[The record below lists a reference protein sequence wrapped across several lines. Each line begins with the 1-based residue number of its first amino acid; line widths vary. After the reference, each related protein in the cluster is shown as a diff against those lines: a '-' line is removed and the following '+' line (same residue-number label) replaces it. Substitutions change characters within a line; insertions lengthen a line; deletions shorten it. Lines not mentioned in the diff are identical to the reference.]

1 MVEQLA
7 SNPKFVPKESQRDSV
22 ERGAEKPSFD
32 LAFEG
37 REDRAGR
44 QDVKSDNVVSLLQDN
59 KLYVPPLASNSEIRL
74 AASVDGVVAK
84 IPQVEIT
91 GQHDRHEG
99 SLDLAEANTES
110 KATKNIS
117 EGQKAVLNAAESN
130 LGKKPWQ
137 ESEYREYLEDGK
149 VGGGAAVAEMLQKLG
164 YKVHGANPKNIMA
177 RLIAQGWTIHGAK
190 DAQAGDVVVGGKLN
204 TNWRKGGT
212 NSDIGVV
219 GKDGAVI
226 HHDPKSTE
234 MTRGKFDQVFSEKEY
249 GQQVW
254 VLRPP
259 EKAPTAD
266 PNAKDAKIKPEDLP
280 TGAQP
285 KDGKVKAEDLP
296 TGVQPKEGDTRTES
310 RVPKDTTLSFNGK
323 DGDGTSTYWQDYW
336 REFYHNKYRD
346 ALKGD
351 NDKAAPGY
359 KSDSKAPAYNDP
371 DLAPDPMGIRKDK
384 GKPYYDSDLRP
395 DPMHM
400 RSGDKPLGYNEG
412 REYRDLWSPDQP
424 LKPRSWLIRAQE
436 PERREPDD
444 KGRDQGDKRDR
455 REPGYEPRPDDR
467 REDSRDRPE
476 ATGDQPLR
484 GKVIALAAG
493 HGGHDSG
500 AVRNGWQEKD
510 FTLMMTRKVAA
521 ELERLGATVK
531 MTRDSDTY
539 VTPEGIKDKFNSFR
553 PDLALAIHADSASAD
568 VSGILTMYSK
578 QDSKRL
584 AEVLQQTLV
593 QETGSGDRGS
603 KYQTHSWKGKP
614 FQSTAGDAPAVFL
627 ELANLGSPTEAQK
640 IRDSRYQDTLARA
653 VAKGVTRYLGKS
665 TDYTVRQPEQRD
677 SEYRDRRSEP
687 IDRRQD
693 RAAADDRGDSKM
705 EGKIFRDRTA
715 SIYWSGAGKPTA
727 NGEIYRPNTE
737 LTAAHR
743 TLPFGTKVRVTDRE
757 SGDSVVVTINDDG
770 PHVKGRSID
779 LSVASARAIGL
790 DRNKGLAQVDLE
802 IVKMGDGKRTF
813 HGRSSYMG
821 PGLRNLQRERSRYG
835 NAPVV

>member
-7 SNPKFVPKESQRDSV
+7 SNPKFVPQESQRDSV
-22 ERGAEKPSFD
+22 GKAAEKSSFD
-32 LAFEG
+32 LAFDG

-74 AASVDGVVAK
+74 AASIDGVVARL
-84 IPQVEIT
+84 PGVEIT

-99 SLDLAEANTES
+99 SLDLADAGAES
-110 KATKNIS
+110 KTVKNIS
-117 EGQKAVLNAAESN
+117 EGQKAVLGSAESN

-219 GKDGAVI
+219 GKDGTVI

-259 EKAPTAD
+259 EKAPTAATQ
-266 PNAKDAKIKPEDLP
+266 AKD
-280 TGAQP
+280 GN
-285 KDGKVKAEDLP
+285 VKAEDLP
-296 TGVQPKEGDTRTES
+296 TGAQRKDGDIRSEDLPTGTQRKDGDTRTES

-336 REFYHNKYRD
+336 REFYHNKYKD
-346 ALKGD
+346 SLKGD
-351 NDKAAPGY
+351 NDKAAPAY
-359 KSDSKAPAYNDP
+359 RSDSKAPAYNDP

-384 GKPYYDSDLRP
+384 AKPYYESDLRP
-395 DPMHM
+395 DPMNL
-400 RSGDKPLGYNEG
+400 RSGEKPVGYNEG
-412 REYRDLWSPDQP
+412 YEYRDLWSPGQP
-424 LKPRSWLIRAQE
+424 LTPRSTLIRAREPERRE
-436 PERREPDD
+436 PERREPDSRE
-444 KGRDQGDKRDR
+444 RDQKDP
-455 REPGYEPRPDDR
+455 REPGHEPRPDDR

-531 MTRDSDTY
+531 LTRDSDVY
-539 VTPEGIKDKFNSFR
+539 VTPEGIKDKFNQFH

-568 VSGILTMYSK
+568 VNGILTMYSK

-584 AEVLQQTLV
+584 AEVLQETLV
-593 QETGSGDRGS
+593 KETGAGDRGS

-627 ELANLGSPTEAQK
+627 ELANLGSPTDAQK
-640 IRDSRYQDTLARA
+640 IRDSRYQDSLARA

-665 TDYTVRQPEQRD
+665 TDYTVRQPEPREG
-677 SEYRDRRSEP
+677 EYRDRRSDVD
-687 IDRRQD
+687 DRSPD
-693 RAAADDRGDSKM
+693 RAM
-705 EGKIFRDRTA
+705 EGKVYRDRTA

-727 NGEIYRPNTE
+727 NGEIYRPNSE

-743 TLPFGTKVRVTDRE
+743 TLPFGTKVRVIDRS
-757 SGDSVVVTINDDG
+757 SGESVVVTINDDG

-790 DRNKGLAQVDLE
+790 DRDKGLAQVDLE

-821 PGLRNLQRERSRYG
+821 PGLRNLDRERRRYG

>member
-7 SNPKFVPKESQRDSV
+7 SSPKFVPQESQRDSV
-22 ERGAEKPSFD
+22 EKAAEKPSFD
-32 LAFEG
+32 LAFDG

-44 QDVKSDNVVSLLQDN
+44 QEVRSDNVVSLLQD
-59 KLYVPPLASNSEIRL
+59 KMLYVPPLASNSEIRL
-74 AASVDGVVAK
+74 AASVDGVLARL
-84 IPQVEIT
+84 PGVEIT
-91 GQHDRHEG
+91 GQHDRHER
-99 SLDLAEANTES
+99 SLDLADAGAES
-110 KATKNIS
+110 KTVKNIS
-117 EGQKAVLNAAESN
+117 EGQKAVLNAAESS

-219 GKDGAVI
+219 GKDGTVI
-226 HHDPKSTE
+226 HHDPRSTE

-259 EKAPTAD
+259 EKAPTAATQARD
-266 PNAKDAKIKPEDLP
+266 GNIKAEDLP
-280 TGAQP
+280 TGAQH
-285 KDGKVKAEDLP
+285 KDGVIRSEDLP
-296 TGVQPKEGDTRTES
+296 TGARRKEGDIRTES

-323 DGDGTSTYWQDYW
+323 DGDGTSTYWQEYW
-336 REFYHNKYRD
+336 REFYHNKYKD

-351 NDKAAPGY
+351 NDKAAPAY
-359 KSDSKAPAYNDP
+359 RSDSKAPAYSDP

-384 GKPYYDSDLRP
+384 AKPYYESDLRP
-395 DPMHM
+395 DPMNL
-400 RSGDKPLGYNEG
+400 RSGEKPVGYNEG
-412 REYRDLWSPDQP
+412 YEYRDLWSPGQP
-424 LKPRSWLIRAQE
+424 LKPRSTLIRARE
-436 PERREPDD
+436 PERREPDARE
-444 KGRDQGDKRDR
+444 RDPRDP
-455 REPGYEPRPDDR
+455 REPRHEPRPDDR

-531 MTRDSDTY
+531 LTRDSDVY
-539 VTPEGIKDKFNSFR
+539 VSPEGIKAKFNQFR
-553 PDLALAIHADSASAD
+553 PDLALAIHADSAAANI
-568 VSGILTMYSK
+568 SGILTLYSK

-584 AEVLQQTLV
+584 ADVLQDTLV
-593 QETGSGDRGS
+593 KETGAGDRGS

-640 IRDSRYQDTLARA
+640 IRDSRYQDSLARA

-665 TDYTVRQPEQRD
+665 TDYT
-677 SEYRDRRSEP
+677 
-687 IDRRQD
+687 
-693 RAAADDRGDSKM
+693 
-705 EGKIFRDRTA
+705 
-715 SIYWSGAGKPTA
+715 
-727 NGEIYRPNTE
+727 
-737 LTAAHR
+737 
-743 TLPFGTKVRVTDRE
+743 
-757 SGDSVVVTINDDG
+757 
-770 PHVKGRSID
+770 
-779 LSVASARAIGL
+779 AR
-790 DRNKGLAQVDLE
+790 
-802 IVKMGDGKRTF
+802 
-813 HGRSSYMG
+813 
-821 PGLRNLQRERSRYG
+821 
-835 NAPVV
+835 

>member
-7 SNPKFVPKESQRDSV
+7 SNPKFVPQESQRDSV
-22 ERGAEKPSFD
+22 EKGAEKPSFD
-32 LAFEG
+32 LAFDG

-44 QDVKSDNVVSLLQDN
+44 QDVQSDNVVSLLQDN

-84 IPQVEIT
+84 LPGVEIT
-91 GQHDRHEG
+91 GRHDRHEG
-99 SLDLAEANTES
+99 SLDLADLGTES
-110 KATKNIS
+110 KTVKNIS
-117 EGQKAVLNAAESN
+117 EGQKAVLGSAESN

-219 GKDGAVI
+219 GKDGTVI

-259 EKAPTAD
+259 EKAPIAGTQTKEAG
-266 PNAKDAKIKPEDLP
+266 IKPEDLPTGTQRKDGGIRSEDLP

-285 KDGKVKAEDLP
+285 KDG
-296 TGVQPKEGDTRTES
+296 DTRTEG
-310 RVPKDTTLSFNGK
+310 RVPRDTTLSFNGK

-336 REFYHNKYRD
+336 REFYHNKYKD

-351 NDKAAPGY
+351 NDKAAPAY
-359 KSDSKAPAYNDP
+359 RSDSKAPAYNDP

-384 GKPYYDSDLRP
+384 GKPYYESDLRP
-395 DPMHM
+395 DPMNL
-400 RSGDKPLGYNEG
+400 RSGEKPVGYNEG
-412 REYRDLWSPDQP
+412 YEYRDLWSPGQP
-424 LKPRSWLIRAQE
+424 LTPRSTLIRARE
-436 PERREPDD
+436 PERSEPDARE
-444 KGRDQGDKRDR
+444 RDQRDERDR
-455 REPGYEPRPDDR
+455 REPGPEPRTDDR
-467 REDSRDRPE
+467 REDTRDRPE

-500 AVRNGWQEKD
+500 AVKNGWQEKD

-531 MTRDSDTY
+531 LTRDSDVY
-539 VTPEGIKDKFNSFR
+539 VTPEGIKAKFNQFR

-568 VSGILTMYSK
+568 VNGILTLYSK

-584 AEVLQQTLV
+584 AEVLQDTLV
-593 QETGSGDRGS
+593 KETGAGDRGS

-627 ELANLGSPTEAQK
+627 ELANLGSPTDAQK
-640 IRDSRYQDTLARA
+640 IRDSGYQDSLARA

-665 TDYTVRQPEQRD
+665 TDYTVRQPEQREG
-677 SEYRDRRSEP
+677 EYRDRRSDVD
-687 IDRRQD
+687 DRSPD
-693 RAAADDRGDSKM
+693 RAM
-705 EGKIFRDRTA
+705 EGKVYRDRTA

-727 NGEIYRPNTE
+727 NGEIYRPNSE

-743 TLPFGTKVRVTDRE
+743 TLPFGTKVRVIDRE

-821 PGLRNLQRERSRYG
+821 PGLRNLDRERRRYG

>member
-7 SNPKFVPKESQRDSV
+7 SNPKFVPQESQRDSV
-22 ERGAEKPSFD
+22 EKAAEKPSFD
-32 LAFEG
+32 LAFDG

-74 AASVDGVVAK
+74 AASIDGVVAK
-84 IPQVEIT
+84 LPGVEIT
-91 GQHDRHEG
+91 GRHDRHEG
-99 SLDLAEANTES
+99 SIDLADAGIES
-110 KATKNIS
+110 KTVKNIS
-117 EGQKAVLNAAESN
+117 EGQKAVLGAAESN
-130 LGKKPWQ
+130 IGKKPWQ

-219 GKDGAVI
+219 GKDGTVI

-234 MTRGKFDQVFSEKEY
+234 MTRDKFDQVFSEKEY

-259 EKAPTAD
+259 EKAPTAGTQ
-266 PNAKDAKIKPEDLP
+266 AKEAGIKPEDLPTGAQRKDGDIRSEDLP

-285 KDGKVKAEDLP
+285 KDG
-296 TGVQPKEGDTRTES
+296 DTRTEG
-310 RVPKDTTLSFNGK
+310 RVPRDTTLSFNGK

-336 REFYHNKYRD
+336 REFYHNKYKD

-351 NDKAAPGY
+351 NDKAAPAY
-359 KSDSKAPAYNDP
+359 RSDSKAPAYNDP
-371 DLAPDPMGIRKDK
+371 DLAPDPLGIRKDK
-384 GKPYYDSDLRP
+384 GKPYYESDLRP
-395 DPMHM
+395 DPMNL
-400 RSGDKPLGYNEG
+400 RSGEKPVGYNEG
-412 REYRDLWSPDQP
+412 YEYRDLWSPGQP
-424 LKPRSWLIRAQE
+424 LKPRSTLIRARE
-436 PERREPDD
+436 PERSEPDARE
-444 KGRDQGDKRDR
+444 RDQRDERDERDR
-455 REPGYEPRPDDR
+455 REPGPEPRPDDR
-467 REDSRDRPE
+467 REDTRDRPE

-531 MTRDSDTY
+531 LTRDSDVY
-539 VTPEGIKDKFNSFR
+539 VTPEGIKAKFNQFR

-568 VSGILTMYSK
+568 VNGILTLYSK

-584 AEVLQQTLV
+584 AEVLQETLV
-593 QETGSGDRGS
+593 KETGAGDRGS

-627 ELANLGSPTEAQK
+627 ELANLGSPADAQK
-640 IRDSRYQDTLARA
+640 IRDSRYQDSLARA

-677 SEYRDRRSEP
+677 GEYRDRRSDVD
-687 IDRRQD
+687 DRSPD
-693 RAAADDRGDSKM
+693 RAM
-705 EGKIFRDRTA
+705 EGKVYRDRTA

-743 TLPFGTKVRVTDRE
+743 TLPFGTKVRVIDRE

-790 DRNKGLAQVDLE
+790 DRNKGLAKVDLE

-813 HGRSSYMG
+813 HGRSSFMG
-821 PGLRNLQRERSRYG
+821 PGLRNLERERRRYG